1 MLALPVALAA
11 SALVVGP
18 TIALRKPIESQ
29 MTTIKTI
36 RKNAGGQDGLFES
49 FMDRERGPSQ
59 HCLAFDDKDTSC
71 ALGYGHLGRLALG
84 GYAVLASEFH
94 LSSVYVLPDHQRK
107 GVGAAL
113 VDELLHRLPPDHN
126 GWAQIVSTD
135 ADAISFA
142 QACGGELCGGLGA
155 LRSTYPTVALALAF
169 SAGALSY
176 GSDLEVVRF
185 AGRSQTLTEYDNRGR
200 LEPILAEDAAPKETM
215 MQQQMSQNVFELR
228 L

>member
-36 RKNAGGQDGLFES
+36 RKNAGGKDGLFES

-84 GYAVLASEFH
+84 GYAVITA
-94 LSSVYVLPDHQRK
+94 LP
-107 GVGAAL
+107 GV
-113 VDELLHRLPPDHN
+113 V
-126 GWAQIVSTD
+126 
-135 ADAISFA
+135 
-142 QACGGELCGGLGA
+142 
-155 LRSTYPTVALALAF
+155 
-169 SAGALSY
+169 AGANCTMAIMRSSQLS
-176 GSDLEVVRF
+176 
-185 AGRSQTLTEYDNRGR
+185 AHTECAS
-200 LEPILAEDAAPKETM
+200 ICT
-215 MQQQMSQNVFELR
+215 
-228 L
+228 